1 MESYKREFIQF
12 LQGAGVL
19 KFGDF
24 TAKSGRK
31 IPYFINAGD
40 IKTGNQIAKLGEFY
54 AKAYAAKLGKKP
66 TVLYGPAYKGISI
79 AVSASIA
86 LSKEGLDV
94 PFFFNRKEV
103 KDHGEGGVFVGYVPK
118 AGEEVVIV
126 EDVITAGT
134 AIRESMSILS
144 NLEGVK
150 VAAAFVMVDRKE
162 KGQGE
167 KSAIAEV
174 QEAYG
179 FPVYSVV
186 DVDDIVE
193 YLEED
198 PANAENVARIRAYLA
213 VNGANACVVLYTH
226 HSHR

>member
-1 MESYKREFIQF
+1 MEAYKREFIQF

-40 IKTGNQIAKLGEFY
+40 IKTGEQIKTLGEFY
-54 AKAYAAKLGKKP
+54 AKAYLDKIGDKR

-79 AVSASIA
+79 AVSSSIA
-86 LSKEGLDV
+86 LAKEGLDV
-94 PFFFNRKEV
+94 PFFFNRKEA
-103 KDHGEGGVFVGYVPK
+103 KDHGEGGIFVGYVPK
-118 AGEEVVIV
+118 AGESVVIV

-134 AIRESMSILS
+134 AIRESMA
-144 NLEGVK
+144 NLASLEDVK
-150 VAAAFVMVDRKE
+150 VEATFVMVDRKE
-162 KGQGE
+162 KGKTE
-167 KSAIAEV
+167 KSAMAEV
-174 QEAYG
+174 EEEFG

-186 DVDDIVE
+186 DVYDIIE

-198 PANAENVARIRAYLA
+198 AANAENVMRIKNYLA
-213 VNGANACVVLYTH
+213 INGATV
-226 HSHR
+226 

>member
-1 MESYKREFIQF
+1 MEAYKREFIQF
-12 LQGAGVL
+12 LQSAGVL

-31 IPYFINAGD
+31 IPYFINAGM
-40 IKTGNQIAKLGEFY
+40 IKTGDEIAKLGEFY
-54 AKAYAAKLGKKP
+54 AKAYFDKVGSRK

-79 AVSASIA
+79 AVSAAVA
-86 LSKEGLDV
+86 LSKNGLDV

-103 KDHGEGGVFVGYVPK
+103 KDHGEGGVFVGYVPQP
-118 AGEEVVIV
+118 GEEVVIV

-134 AIRESMSILS
+134 AIRESMAILS
-144 NLEGVK
+144 HLEGVK
-150 VAAAFVMVDRKE
+150 VAATFVMVDRKE

-167 KSAIAEV
+167 KGAMAEIEE
-174 QEAYG
+174 QFG

-186 DVDDIVE
+186 DVYDIIE

-198 PANAENVARIRAYLA
+198 PANAENVTRIKNYLA
-213 VNGANACVVLYTH
+213 VNGAKA
-226 HSHR
+226 

>member
-1 MESYKREFIQF
+1 MESYKREFIKF

-40 IKTGNQIAKLGEFY
+40 IKTGEQIKTLGEFY
-54 AKAYAAKLGKKP
+54 AKAYLDKVGAKR

-79 AVSASIA
+79 AVSSSIA
-86 LSKEGLDV
+86 LAKEGVDV
-94 PFFFNRKEV
+94 PFFFNRKEA
-103 KDHGEGGVFVGYVPK
+103 KDHGEGGIFVGYVPK
-118 AGEEVVIV
+118 AGESVVIV

-134 AIRESMSILS
+134 AIRESMANLS
-144 NLEGVK
+144 SLEDVK
-150 VAAAFVMVDRKE
+150 VEATFVMVDRKE
-162 KGQGE
+162 KGKTE
-167 KSAIAEV
+167 KSAMAEV
-174 QEAYG
+174 EEEFG

-186 DVDDIVE
+186 DVYDIIE

-198 PANAENVARIRAYLA
+198 EANAENVARIKNYLA
-213 VNGANACVVLYTH
+213 VNGATV
-226 HSHR
+226 

>member
-1 MESYKREFIQF
+1 MESYKREFISF
-12 LQGAGVL
+12 LQSAGVL

-31 IPYFINAGD
+31 IPYFINAGM
-40 IKTGNQIAKLGEFY
+40 IKTGEEIAKLGEFY
-54 AKAYAAKLGKKP
+54 AKAYFDKVGAKK

-79 AVSASIA
+79 AVSAAVA
-86 LSKEGLDV
+86 LSKNGLDV

-103 KDHGEGGVFVGYVPK
+103 KDHGEGGVFVGYVPQ

-134 AIRESMSILS
+134 AIRESMAILS
-144 NLEGVK
+144 HLEGVK
-150 VAAAFVMVDRKE
+150 VAATFVMVDRKE

-167 KSAIAEV
+167 KGAMAEI
-174 QEAYG
+174 EEEFG

-186 DVDDIVE
+186 DVYDIIE
-193 YLEED
+193 YLQED
-198 PANAENVARIRAYLA
+198 EANEENVTRIKNYLA
-213 VNGANACVVLYTH
+213 VNGAK
-226 HSHR
+226 

>member
-1 MESYKREFIQF
+1 MESYKRVFIQF

-31 IPYFINAGD
+31 IPYFINAGM
-40 IKTGNQIAKLGEFY
+40 IKTGDEIAKLGEFY
-54 AKAYAAKLGKKP
+54 AKAYFDKVGNKK

-79 AVSASIA
+79 AVSAAVA
-86 LSKEGLDV
+86 LSKNGLDV

-103 KDHGEGGVFVGYVPK
+103 KDHGEGGVFVGYVPQ

-134 AIRESMSILS
+134 AIRESMAILS
-144 NLEGVK
+144 GLEGVK
-150 VAAAFVMVDRKE
+150 VAATFVMVDRME

-167 KSAIAEV
+167 KGAMKEF
-174 QEAYG
+174 EEEFG

-186 DVDDIVE
+186 DVYDIIE

-198 PANAENVARIRAYLA
+198 PANLENVTRIKNYLA
-213 VNGANACVVLYTH
+213 VNGAK
-226 HSHR
+226 